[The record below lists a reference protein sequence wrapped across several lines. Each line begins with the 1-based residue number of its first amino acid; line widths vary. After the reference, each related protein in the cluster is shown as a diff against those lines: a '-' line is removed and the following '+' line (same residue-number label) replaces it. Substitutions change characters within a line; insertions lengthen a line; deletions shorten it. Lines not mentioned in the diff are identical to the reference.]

1 MTNIPDEQHPGP
13 QRLTTH
19 VQDRYLVHQA
29 RKEPT
34 VTAPIL
40 AFRLL
45 QTHRVS
51 VHAQTV
57 RNRLHEAN
65 IRSRS
70 PIRFPALGRGYR
82 GLRLR
87 WTQQY
92 GQWSQEQWAS
102 VLFTDESSFGLW
114 PDSYH
119 QRIWR
124 LYGNRERLRQVQEF
138 HNFSG
143 CSVTVWGG
151 VILGGKTDLICI
163 QGSLTA
169 RAYLETMLQPIGLP
183 FSGAL
188 GEGFTLMHDNARP
201 HVARCVQ
208 DWATGEE
215 IQVLSWPA
223 QSPDLNPIEHVWN
236 LLGDDFSPTSTKF
249 TH

>member
-1 MTNIPDEQHPGP
+1 MTGIPDEQHPGP
-13 QRLTTH
+13 QSLITS
-19 VQDRYLVHQA
+19 VQDRYLVQQA
-29 RKEPT
+29 RWEST

-45 QTHRVS
+45 QTNRVS
-51 VHAQTV
+51 VHAQTI

-65 IRSRS
+65 LRSRS
-70 PIRFPALGRGYR
+70 PIRFPALRRGNR
-82 GLRLR
+82 GLRLQ

-102 VLFTDESSFGLW
+102 VPFTDESRFGLK
-114 PDSYH
+114 PDLCR

-124 LYGNRERLRQVQEF
+124 LPGNCERLHQVQVV
-138 HNFSG
+138 HNFRG
-143 CSVTVWGG
+143 GSVMVWAG
-151 VILGGKTDLICI
+151 VILGGKTDLVCI

-208 DWATGEE
+208 D
-215 IQVLSWPA
+215 
-223 QSPDLNPIEHVWN
+223 
-236 LLGDDFSPTSTKF
+236 
-249 TH
+249 